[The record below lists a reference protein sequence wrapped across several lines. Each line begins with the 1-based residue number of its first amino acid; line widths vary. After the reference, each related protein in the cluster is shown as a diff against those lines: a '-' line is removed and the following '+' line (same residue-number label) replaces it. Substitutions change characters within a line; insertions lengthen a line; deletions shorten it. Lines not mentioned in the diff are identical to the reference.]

1 MSRKRRSLP
10 SEPVVARI
18 ENMTQEGK
26 GVARIAGK
34 TVFIDDALP
43 GEQVEFVYT
52 RSRRNYDEGRLHQ
65 VLEAAPARIEPA
77 CDHFGLCGGCRLQH
91 VSSEEQVRLKQQ
103 ILLEDLARIGHVTPQ
118 TVLPP
123 LTGPVWGYRN
133 KARLGVRYVD
143 KKEKVLVGF
152 RERGSHFLAQ
162 LQHCKIL
169 TPPLGDKLVELGELI
184 GRLSCYRRIPQI
196 EVAADD
202 EKIALVFRN
211 LEPLTEADRALLVDY
226 GKTTG
231 FVIYHQP
238 EGPESI
244 TLLYPQQATLRYSIP
259 QFDVS
264 LEFQPADF
272 IQVNSDI
279 NRRMISQALQ
289 WLEPQATDRILE
301 LFCGL
306 GNFSLPLARHGG
318 DVVSVEGEAQL
329 IERARANAASNGIE
343 NVRFHVANLFEPTDH
358 EPWIRGQQYDKVLLD
373 PPRSGAAEIVPYLAA
388 SGARRIVYVSCNPAT
403 LARDAGE
410 LVNRHGYRLQQVGM
424 MDMFPHTAHVE
435 TMALFT
441 KGA

>member
-1 MSRKRRSLP
+1 MSRKRRALP
-10 SEPVVARI
+10 SEPFIAAI
-18 ENMTQEGK
+18 ESMTHEGK

-34 TVFIDDALP
+34 TVFIDDVLP
-43 GEQVEFVYT
+43 GEKVEFVYT

-65 VLEAAPARIEPA
+65 VLEASPARVEPA
-77 CDHFGLCGGCRLQH
+77 CAHFGLCGGCRLQH
-91 VSSEEQVRLKQQ
+91 VSSDEQIRLKQQ
-103 ILLEDLARIGHVTPQ
+103 ILLEDLARIGHVEPEA
-118 TVLPP
+118 VLPP
-123 LTGPVWGYRN
+123 LSGPVWGYRN
-133 KARLGVRYVD
+133 KARLGARYVD

-162 LQHCKIL
+162 LQQCRIL

-184 GRLSCYRRIPQI
+184 ARLSCYRRIPQI

-211 LEPLTEADRALLVDY
+211 LEPLTGADIALLSDY

-244 TLLYPQQATLRYSIP
+244 TLVYPQQATLRYSIP

-264 LEFQPADF
+264 LEFQPGDF

-289 WLEPQATDRILE
+289 LLEPQATDRILE

-318 DVVSVEGEAQL
+318 EVVSVEGEAGL
-329 IERARANAASNGIE
+329 IDRARANAALNGID

-358 EPWIRGQQYDKVLLD
+358 EPWLRGQRYDKILLD
-373 PPRSGAAEIVPYLAA
+373 PPRSGAAEMVPYLAA
-388 SGARRIVYVSCNPAT
+388 SGAQRIVYVSCNPAT

-410 LVNRHGYRLQQVGM
+410 LVNRYGYRLQQAGM

-435 TMALFT
+435 SMALFT
-441 KGA
+441 KGS

>member
-1 MSRKRRSLP
+1 MSRKRRALP
-10 SEPVVARI
+10 SEPFIAEI
-18 ENMTQEGK
+18 ESMTHEGK

-43 GEQVEFVYT
+43 GEKVEFVYT
-52 RSRRNYDEGRLHQ
+52 RSRRNYDEGRLYQ
-65 VLEAAPARIEPA
+65 VLEASPARIEPA
-77 CDHFGLCGGCRLQH
+77 CEHFGLCGGCRLQH
-91 VSSEEQVRLKQQ
+91 VSSDEQIRLKQQ
-103 ILLEDLARIGHVTPQ
+103 TLLEDQMRIGHVEPQ

-169 TPPLGDKLVELGELI
+169 TPPLGDRLVELGELI
-184 GRLSCYRRIPQI
+184 AQLSCYRRIPQI

-211 LEPLTEADRALLVDY
+211 LEPLTEADIALLIDY

-238 EGPESI
+238 GGPESI

-264 LEFQPADF
+264 FDFQPTDF

-279 NRRMISQALQ
+279 NRRMIGQALQ
-289 WLEPQATDRILE
+289 LLEPQATDRILE

-306 GNFSLPLARHGG
+306 GNFSLPLARRGG
-318 DVVSVEGEAQL
+318 EVVAVEGEAGL
-329 IERARANAASNGIE
+329 IERARANAALNGIDQ
-343 NVRFHVANLFEPTDH
+343 VRFHVANLFEPTDH
-358 EPWIRGQQYDKVLLD
+358 EPWLKGQQYDKILLD
-373 PPRSGAAEIVPYLAA
+373 PPRSGAAEMVPYLAA
-388 SGARRIVYVSCNPAT
+388 SGAQRIVYVSCNPAT

-410 LVNRHGYRLQQVGM
+410 LVNRHGYRLQQAGI

-435 TMALFT
+435 SMALFI
-441 KGA
+441 KGS

>member
-1 MSRKRRSLP
+1 MSRKRRALP
-10 SEPVVARI
+10 SEPFIAAI
-18 ENMTQEGK
+18 ESMTHEGK

-34 TVFIDDALP
+34 TVFIDDVLP
-43 GEQVEFVYT
+43 GEKVEFVYT

-65 VLEAAPARIEPA
+65 VLEASPARVEPA
-77 CDHFGLCGGCRLQH
+77 CAHFGLCGGCRLQH
-91 VSSEEQVRLKQQ
+91 VSSDEQIRLKQQ
-103 ILLEDLARIGHVTPQ
+103 TLLEDLARIGHVEPEV
-118 TVLPP
+118 VLPP
-123 LTGPVWGYRN
+123 LSGPVWGYRN

-162 LQHCKIL
+162 LQQCRIL

-184 GRLSCYRRIPQI
+184 ARLSCYRRIPQI

-211 LEPLTEADRALLVDY
+211 LEPLTGADIALLSDY

-244 TLLYPQQATLRYSIP
+244 TLVYPQQATLRYSIP

-264 LEFQPADF
+264 LEFQPGDF

-289 WLEPQATDRILE
+289 LLEPQATDRILE

-306 GNFSLPLARHGG
+306 GNFSLPLARRGG
-318 DVVSVEGEAQL
+318 EVVSVEGEAGL
-329 IERARANAASNGIE
+329 IDRARANAALNGID

-358 EPWIRGQQYDKVLLD
+358 EPWLRGQRYDKILLD
-373 PPRSGAAEIVPYLAA
+373 PPRSGAAEMVPYLAA
-388 SGARRIVYVSCNPAT
+388 SGAQRIVYVSCNPAT

-410 LVNRHGYRLQQVGM
+410 LVNRYGYRLQQAGM

-435 TMALFT
+435 SMALFT
-441 KGA
+441 KGS